1 MAGEESVP
9 RVLEVQKFVGAREIE
24 VKSLKTVLTD
34 PDNPN
39 AAWGEGALPGHLR
52 RRTASHKRYQ
62 STRRPN
68 HKLQSARQAKE
79 VHSQDGPEEGQ
90 ALKLLNRRMRRKRS
104 WLQAAAES
112 SSGQLAEQ
120 LPSDIVPSMHDKQCR
135 LETHLWHAKRFRMA
149 HRWAHVLAEGEVGAG
164 QGSHSLISK
173 LKTGCILHDA
183 SYHVPLEISATRSD
197 LSALLLTVSPAGDMR
212 TALDGQSFWRGR
224 QELEVLLHH
233 PGSQP
238 MRALCPA
245 HVLCSPGPG
254 LAPHVDLSKTAVCIW
269 VHPAALPEAQLVLQ
283 RLCNHH
289 HAELISRAGQL
300 RRIELR
306 GPRTLHVLSKA
317 LPLLCKPTS
326 SMQHQEFAAQQP
338 KLPQQLQQDSL
349 MAEVGMVIERPQENC
364 QGLGLE
370 STPGLIIKPA
380 TGNEKDRHGKEDG
393 VQCADEAIWRAL
405 QRTDGSGSVL
415 PRGAALLL
423 TCHDPRLAKP
433 ITPSLGSMTMEHAT
447 PDPSNP
453 GVSSPTSWRSLL
465 ATAGVATLPKTRISP
480 GHHEGQQAAGNMFPW
495 PQSTP
500 QRAPNASVNPPSSG
514 AAPLHEGKLSDIAA
528 ASSHTWP
535 GWPALLKCGRPMREQ
550 DVAEKRR
557 IDRLQSLWL
566 QPPQSAGPPTSGVS
580 PRHPP

>member
-453 GVSSPTSWRSLL
+453 
-465 ATAGVATLPKTRISP
+465 
-480 GHHEGQQAAGNMFPW
+480 
-495 PQSTP
+495 
-500 QRAPNASVNPPSSG
+500 
-514 AAPLHEGKLSDIAA
+514 APLHEGKLSDIAA